1 MLSQFSVH
9 SYRSYRSQALISMQ
23 PANIDEH
30 AAALRDPRKT
40 GRPLLPVAAIYGP
53 SGSGKSNLLS
63 AFLTLQTAI
72 KPPAPLKSFFK
83 QNSMN
88 TATA

>member
-40 GRPLLPVAAIYGP
+40 GRPLLPVRKRKKQFIIGFPHPTNCHLTAAC
-53 SGSGKSNLLS
+53 SSLRRL
-63 AFLTLQTAI
+63 
-72 KPPAPLKSFFK
+72 
-83 QNSMN
+83 
-88 TATA
+88 

>member
-1 MLSQFSVH
+1 MITLNKFHILEGTKMLSQFSVH

-40 GRPLLPVAAIYGP
+40 GRPLLPVAAIDVYKRQP
-53 SGSGKSNLLS
+53 S
-63 AFLTLQTAI
+63 A
-72 KPPAPLKSFFK
+72 PA
-83 QNSMN
+83 
-88 TATA
+88 